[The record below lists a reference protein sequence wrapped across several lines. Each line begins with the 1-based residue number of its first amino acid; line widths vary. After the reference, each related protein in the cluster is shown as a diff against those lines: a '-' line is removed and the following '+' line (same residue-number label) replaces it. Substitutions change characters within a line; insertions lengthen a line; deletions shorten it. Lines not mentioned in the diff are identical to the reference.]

1 MNKKTIIVA
10 LLALVAITGSAQE
23 TETDSIPDGIFFR
36 ISGGGLNKP
45 SYILGTMHTAPGDFV
60 HFVPGFDQATDS
72 VRQFIF
78 ERDLSD
84 EIRQIDCLPGLDSTM
99 MARLLWQNDS
109 LFRYENLDS
118 LHNPYIDDMGKDI
131 YWHFKKMSKTLGM
144 PDFYKYSA
152 IENSL
157 RLQRKYCE
165 KVTAHSAELGYSLQ
179 RADCSPDLYVAY
191 YIANPRGAT
200 ILELDTA
207 AVMKDVGSGL
217 ATLLS
222 EEHDRNYYTTVFFT
236 KAVHSFDITLRVV
249 LRSLDNYYCH
259 EGKKLT
265 APAFRSGRSED
276 PLLDGRN
283 SLWMQKLPTMLQR
296 EPSMVVVGLSHLFG
310 ESGLLNS
317 FMRLGYNI
325 EALAPPRERIEQ

>member
-1 MNKKTIIVA
+1 MKKIIITA
-10 LLALVAITGSAQE
+10 LLALVAMAGSAQE
-23 TETDSIPDGIFFR
+23 AESDSIPDGIFFR

-45 SYILGTMHTAPGDFV
+45 SYILGTMHLAPGDFV
-60 HFVPGFDQATDS
+60 HFIPGFDQATDS

-84 EIRQIDCLPGLDSTM
+84 QIRQIDCLPGLDSTM

-118 LHNPYIDDMGKDI
+118 LHNPYIDDMGKPM
-131 YWHFKKMSKTLGM
+131 YLSVGKMVSKTLEM

-165 KVTAHSAELGYSLQ
+165 KVIAHSAEKGYPLQ

-207 AVMKDVGSGL
+207 AIMKDVGSGL

-222 EEHDRNYYTTVFFT
+222 EEHDRNYYTTTFFT
-236 KAVHSFDITLRVV
+236 KATNSFYNTLRVT
-249 LRSLDNYYCH
+249 LRMLDSYYCH

-265 APAFRSGRSED
+265 APAARTGD
-276 PLLDGRN
+276 PLFDGRN
-283 SLWMQKLPTMLQR
+283 NLWMQKLPAMLQR
-296 EPSMVVVGLSHLFG
+296 EPSMVAVGLAHLFG

-317 FMRLGYNI
+317 LMRLGYNI
-325 EALAPPRERIEQ
+325 EALAPPCERMEQ

>member
-1 MNKKTIIVA
+1 MKRIIITA
-10 LLALVAITGSAQE
+10 LLALVAMVGNAQE
-23 TETDSIPDGIFFR
+23 AENDSIPDGIFFR

-60 HFVPGFDQATDS
+60 HFIPGFDQATDS

-84 EIRQIDCLPGLDSTM
+84 QIRQIDCLPGLDSKM

-118 LHNPYIDDMGKDI
+118 LHNPYIDDMGKPM
-131 YWHFKKMSKTLGM
+131 YLSVGKMVSKTLEM

-165 KVTAHSAELGYSLQ
+165 KVIAHSAEKGYPLQ
-179 RADCSPDLYVAY
+179 RADCSTDLYVAY

-207 AVMKDVGSGL
+207 AIMKDVGSGL

-222 EEHDRNYYTTVFFT
+222 EEHDRNYYTTIFFT
-236 KAVHSFDITLRVV
+236 KAVHSFDITLRVT

-265 APAFRSGRSED
+265 APASRSGS

-283 SLWMQKLPTMLQR
+283 ALWMKELPAMLQR
-296 EPSMVVVGLSHLFG
+296 EPSMVVVGLAHLFG

-317 FMRLGYNI
+317 LMRLGYNI
-325 EALAPPRERIEQ
+325 EALAPPCETNEP

>member
-1 MNKKTIIVA
+1 MKVKSIITA
-10 LLALVAITGSAQE
+10 LLTFVAMAGSAQKAE
-23 TETDSIPDGIFFR
+23 NDSIPDGIFFR

-45 SYILGTMHTAPGDFV
+45 SYILGTMHLAPGDFV
-60 HFVPGFDQATDS
+60 HFIPGFDQATDS

-84 EIRQIDCLPGLDSTM
+84 QIRQIDCLPGLDSTM

-118 LHNPYIDDMGKDI
+118 QHNPYIDDMGKDI
-131 YWHFKKMSKTLGM
+131 YWHFKKVSKTLGM

-165 KVTAHSAELGYSLQ
+165 KVNAYSAEHGYSLQ

-191 YIANPRGAT
+191 YIAKPRGAA

-207 AVMKDVGSGL
+207 AIMKDVGSGL
-217 ATLLS
+217 AMLLS
-222 EEHDRNYYTTVFFT
+222 EEHDRNYFTTTFFT
-236 KAVHSFDITLRVV
+236 KAVNSFDITLRVT
-249 LRSLDNYYCH
+249 LRMLDSYYCH
-259 EGKKLT
+259 EGKKLI
-265 APAFRSGRSED
+265 APASRTGD

-283 SLWMQKLPTMLQR
+283 ALWMQKLPAMLQR
-296 EPSMVVVGLSHLFG
+296 EPSMVVVGLAHLFG
-310 ESGLLNS
+310 ESGLINS
-317 FMRLGYNI
+317 LMRLGYNI
-325 EALAPPRERIEQ
+325 EALAPPCERIEP